1 MADKDRR
8 PSSQHMEQ
16 SASYGGIA
24 MDTKTAK
31 QLSSSGTTARRKRD
45 TNKKM
50 AQQGSSGGGGGAES
64 SASADKGA
72 QPSK

>member
-8 PSSQHMEQ
+8 PTSQHTEH

-31 QLSSSGTTARRKRD
+31 QLSSSGTTAKRKRD
-45 TNKKM
+45 TYKKM
-50 AQQGSSGGGGGAES
+50 AQQGSGAGSGGAKS